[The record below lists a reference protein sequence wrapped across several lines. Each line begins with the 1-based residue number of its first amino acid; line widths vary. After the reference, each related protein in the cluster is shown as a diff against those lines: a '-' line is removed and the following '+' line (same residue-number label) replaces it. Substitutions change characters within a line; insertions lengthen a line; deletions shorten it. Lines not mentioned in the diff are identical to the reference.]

1 MTEHRPTATPASGP
15 AGGGAG
21 PTSSVPPRLD
31 PASPLR
37 FVVNAGAGAVDVD
50 AKRSVIE
57 AALAEH
63 GRRGELRVC
72 GAADLPRVAREA
84 ASAAAADGSA
94 VVAVGGDGSLNTVA
108 QACHAAGCP
117 MGVMPYGTFNYFA
130 RTHGL
135 PTEPAAAARLLM
147 RAGPRPV
154 QVAAIN
160 QRLFLVNASLGLYPQ
175 LLQDREAYKAQFGRS
190 RLVALGSAFVT
201 LLREHRQLKLR
212 IDHAGGTRVL
222 RTPTL
227 FVGNN
232 PLQLQQIGLPEATQI
247 EHGQLAAVLLKPVST
262 LAMLGLLAR
271 GALGQLGE
279 ADDVLSFAFDQITVA
294 PAMPYGKRRIKV
306 ATDGEIGWAK
316 APLQFRVSPQPLY
329 LLKPA
334 PAEA

>member
-1 MTEHRPTATPASGP
+1 MLPTTPLAVAPTAALFIVLNTGSGSHEAGEPEATIRRVLTEAGRAFHLRPIVKGTPMQ
-15 AGGGAG
+15 
-21 PTSSVPPRLD
+21 TTIQQ
-31 PASPLR
+31 
-37 FVVNAGAGAVDVD
+37 AVRD
-50 AKRSVIE
+50 AKAQGGV
-57 AALAEH
+57 
-63 GRRGELRVC
+63 
-72 GAADLPRVAREA
+72 
-84 ASAAAADGSA
+84 
-94 VVAVGGDGSLNTVA
+94 VVAAGGDGTINAVA
-108 QACHAAGCP
+108 AATLGSGCP
-117 MGVMPYGTFNYFA
+117 FGVLPQGTFNYFG
-130 RTHGL
+130 RTHGI
-135 PTEPAAAARLLM
+135 PEDTADATRLLLGNT
-147 RAGPRPV
+147 AWPV
-154 QVAAIN
+154 QVGLIN
-160 QRLFLVNASLGLYPQ
+160 DRVFLVNASLGLYPQ

-334 PAEA
+334 PAAP